1 MRSTSVLRSVFAIL
15 AAGLWVAIL
24 AKDFWQ
30 EKPFTQWSESEAL
43 MLVSNSPWAKT
54 LNVPGDYG
62 GAFVPRFVSGGGPG
76 ASQAPSLSTTQGHG
90 GENSTPLYI
99 RWYSSAKT
107 RQAIARLSVLRK
119 LSSEEAV
126 QRFLEQ
132 PMPDLLLAISG
143 PVMEPF
149 EKKSLQDLKPVT
161 FLLSRND
168 KNKKIEL
175 KDYQSPK
182 QTQDGSALYIFPRLL
197 NDAPCLGLA
206 DDEAIFVSEL
216 GKLKIRAVFKL
227 ARMVVDGKLDI

>member
-1 MRSTSVLRSVFAIL
+1 MRRTKVLCIVLAIL
-15 AAGLWVAIL
+15 LGGHWVTTL

-54 LNVPGDYG
+54 LKVPGDYG
-62 GAFVPRFVSGGGPG
+62 GAFVPRFIGGQ
-76 ASQAPSLSTTQGHG
+76 ASAQAPNLSSTQGRG
-90 GENSTPLYI
+90 GENSTQLYI
-99 RWYSSAKT
+99 RVYSSTRT
-107 RQAIARLSVLRK
+107 RQAIARLSLLRK
-119 LSSEEAV
+119 LSSEEVA
-126 QRFLEQ
+126 QRFIDQ
-132 PMPDLLLAISG
+132 PMPDLLISISG

-161 FLLSRND
+161 FLISRND

-182 QTQDGSALYIFPRLL
+182 QTQDGSALYIFPRLV
-197 NDAPCLGLA
+197 NDAPCLDLA

-227 ARMVVDGKLDI
+227 ARMVIDGRLDL

>member
-1 MRSTSVLRSVFAIL
+1 MRRTSVLRSVFAIL

-62 GAFVPRFVSGGGPG
+62 GAFVPRFVSGGPG
-76 ASQAPSLSTTQGHG
+76 ASQAPNLSTTQGHG
-90 GENSTPLYI
+90 GENSTQLDI

-107 RQAIARLSVLRK
+107 QQAIARLSLLRK

-126 QRFLEQ
+126 QRFIEQ
-132 PMPDLLLAISG
+132 SMPDLLLAISG

-161 FLLSRND
+161 FLLSKND

-197 NDAPCLGLA
+197 NDAPCMDLA

-216 GKLKIRAVFKL
+216 GKLKIRAVFKP
-227 ARMVVDGKLDI
+227 ARMVVNGKLDM

>member
-1 MRSTSVLRSVFAIL
+1 MRRTNVLCSALIIL
-15 AAGLWVAIL
+15 MGGLWVAIL

-54 LNVPGDYG
+54 LKVPGDYG
-62 GAFVPRFVSGGGPG
+62 GAFVPRFIGGQ
-76 ASQAPSLSTTQGHG
+76 ASAQAPNLSSTQGRG
-90 GENSTPLYI
+90 GENSTQLYI
-99 RWYSSAKT
+99 RVYSSTRT
-107 RQAIARLSVLRK
+107 RQAIARLSLLRK
-119 LSSEEAV
+119 LSSEEVA
-126 QRFLEQ
+126 QRFIDQ
-132 PMPDLLLAISG
+132 PMPDLLISISG

-161 FLLSRND
+161 FLISRND

-182 QTQDGSALYIFPRLL
+182 QTQDGSALYIFPRLV
-197 NDAPCLGLA
+197 NDAPCLDLA

-227 ARMVVDGKLDI
+227 ARMVIDGRLDL